1 MAGHG
6 HVSSSRDRLLAAAE
20 ALLREGGLA
29 AAGIKQVA
37 ERGRAPIGSVYHH
50 FPGGKT
56 QLAAEAVEIHGSRAR
71 RLLETMFNR
80 DQPVAVRV
88 RTLFT
93 TAAREFDRSGRDRGC
108 AIGAVSLD
116 LSATDHAL
124 QAACDDAFHGWIDAI
139 AQHLTWPDPV
149 ARRSYAEMV
158 VTTLEGAFVLSRA
171 RRNGQPFLTAGDWL
185 ASAAEAY
192 AGERAGGRKR
202 RRSP

>member
-1 MAGHG
+1 VPHPKPAA
-6 HVSSSRDRLLAAAE
+6 SSRDRLLEAAE

-56 QLAAEAVEIHGSRAR
+56 QLAAEALEIHGHRAR
-71 RLLETMFNR
+71 RLLETMFDR
-80 DQPVAVRV
+80 DQPVAARV

-116 LSATDHAL
+116 LSATDDSL
-124 QAACDDAFHGWIDAI
+124 RAACDAAFGGWIDAI
-139 AQHLTWPDPV
+139 AEHLPWPDP
-149 ARRSYAEMV
+149 ATRASYAEMV

-171 RRNGQPFLTAGDWL
+171 RRSGTPFITAGEWL
-185 ASAAEAY
+185 ATAANAY
-192 AGERAGGRKR
+192 SPGTNRKA
-202 RRSP
+202 RRSYD